1 MQVALLALKKIFE
14 AFGEGV
20 EVIGFSKLHFNL
32 QFLLFGLKDL
42 VSLLFLTC

>member
-14 AFGEGV
+14 AFG

-42 VSLLFLTC
+42 VSLLFLTCIN